1 MRKATLIGVLSL
13 LLIVLPF
20 LGVPETWKTYGTSG
34 IGVIL
39 LFLGYMLVRDRI
51 HAESDLGNGERGNES
66 YIETTESL
74 FE

>member
-20 LGVPETWKTYGTSG
+20 LGVPEAWKTYGTSG

-51 HAESDLGNGERGNES
+51 YDESDLGNGERGNES